1 MAEDKKTPS
10 SNPVNDLLWVIGFFI
25 ALAILW
31 YSTGGPSRPAAKSG
45 PFLFQPFEQN
55 VSNVQK
61 QTTEII
67 GGAETQQKEK
77 TLPEIIKTDESI
89 YKGKVTLNIYYTNW
103 ETDPQKEY
111 VEITASS
118 NNDKPIPISDWKIE
132 GKRGLDI
139 KIGNGV
145 YLMFSGQVNPKE
157 KIFLQPGERAVIIT
171 GKSPL
176 GESFRL
182 NTCTGYFEQFQDFTP
197 YLPRECP
204 YPKDEDI
211 SPYLNDDCLDYIDTL
226 PQCEINV
233 KSLPLNLFGDC
244 QNYINEKI
252 NYKTC
257 VEIHKNDKDF
267 YKKEWRIYLG
277 RNEEMWK
284 QKRETIT
291 LYDEN
296 GKIIDQKSY

>member
-1 MAEDKKTPS
+1 MAEYKKSPE
-10 SNPVNDLLWVIGFFI
+10 SNPINDLLWVIGLFI
-25 ALAILW
+25 VLAISW

-55 VSNVQK
+55 TYNVQK

-67 GGAETQQKEK
+67 KGIEEQQKEK

-89 YKGKVTLNIYYTNW
+89 YKDKVFINIPYATR

-118 NNDKPIPISDWKIE
+118 NNDKSIPISDWKIE
-132 GKRGLDI
+132 GKKGLDI
-139 KIGNGV
+139 KIGEGV
-145 YLMFSGQVNPKE
+145 YLTFSGQVNPKE
-157 KIFLQPGERAVIIT
+157 KIFLQPGGRAVIIT
-171 GKSPL
+171 GKSPI

-182 NTCTGYFEQFQDFTP
+182 NTCSGYFEQFQNFIP
-197 YLPRECP
+197 YLPKECP
-204 YPKDEDI
+204 SPQDEDL
-211 SPYLNDDCLDYIDTL
+211 PLYLNDDCLDYIERF
-226 PQCEINV
+226 PRCEINI
-233 KSLPLNLFGDC
+233 KSLPLNLFGNC

-257 VEIHKNDKDF
+257 VDLHKNDENF

-284 QKRETIT
+284 QKRETII